1 MLCSLFNFVLGLL
14 GHLDVSAGHVDL
26 GPPHHQALGRLVSY
40 SQSHTQFIYTYP
52 VRAGSGAHKEW
63 FHIDI
68 INILF
73 LK

>member
-40 SQSHTQFIYTYP
+40 TQSHTQFIFTLYGPGLGLIRNGFT
-52 VRAGSGAHKEW
+52 S
-63 FHIDI
+63 
-68 INILF
+68 ILSIF
-73 LK
+73 YF